1 MVDRSTIAHM
11 PRKPSITV
19 SDDARQHAIVAL
31 REYFAEH
38 LDEEIGDLK
47 AALLFDFILTEL
59 GPTIY
64 NQAIADARAFLEERL
79 ADLAGVCYHE
89 EFPSSGRRKR

>member
-1 MVDRSTIAHM
+1 M

-19 SDDARQHAIVAL
+19 PDDARQHAIAAL
-31 REYFAEH
+31 REYFAEN

-47 AALLFDFILTEL
+47 ASLLFDFILTEL

-64 NQAIADARAFLEERL
+64 NQAITDARTFLDERL
-79 ADLAGVCYHE
+79 ADLAAVCYHE
-89 EFPSSGRRKR
+89 EFPSSVRRKPRG